1 MAVINTLVAK
11 SDNIGAAALNL
22 NAKAFE
28 ARQTLAGIWDLKPTT
43 TAPPPPES
51 TFQLDMKNAT
61 DESVVG
67 EGDERVKVEEK
78 DFMPGGKY
86 RCKLPLPY
94 PIAWHSS
101 HSLPTASLHMKH
113 SFPSFGNHVNFPV

>member
-11 SDNIGAAALNL
+11 SDNIRAAALNL

-28 ARQTLAGIWDLKPTT
+28 ARQTLAGIWDLKPTA

-51 TFQLDMKNAT
+51 TFQLDMKNPT

-86 RCKLPLPY
+86 RCKLPYNISVVGDTDGFFSHCENFRPLRVPR
-94 PIAWHSS
+94 AW
-101 HSLPTASLHMKH
+101 
-113 SFPSFGNHVNFPV
+113 

>member
-11 SDNIGAAALNL
+11 SDNIRAAALNL

-28 ARQTLAGIWDLKPTT
+28 ARQTLAGIWDLKPTA

-67 EGDERVKVEEK
+67 EGDERVKVEEQ

-86 RCKLPLPY
+86 RCKFPCHISVIEDTDGFFSHCETFHPLRVPK
-94 PIAWHSS
+94 PW
-101 HSLPTASLHMKH
+101 
-113 SFPSFGNHVNFPV
+113 

>member
-1 MAVINTLVAK
+1 MAVIHTLVAK
-11 SDNIGAAALNL
+11 SDNIRAAALNL

-28 ARQTLAGIWDLKPTT
+28 ARQTLAGIWDLNPTA

-51 TFQLDMKNAT
+51 TFQLDMKNHI

-78 DFMPGGKY
+78 DIMPGGKY
-86 RCKLPLPY
+86 RCKLVYNISVVKDIDRYLQLRVGDR
-94 PIAWHSS
+94 ALWE
-101 HSLPTASLHMKH
+101 SL
-113 SFPSFGNHVNFPV
+113 